1 MILWFLIGTTVLMFI
16 LLHLPAVQ
24 HYIGSRVS
32 STLSEKLGTKVEV
45 GRVDLGFLN
54 RVIIDDVVIY
64 DQKDKKMLSSSR
76 LSAKVDIAPLFSGEV
91 SISSAQVFGMDAVL
105 YKENEDAQPNY
116 QFVLDSLSSKQ
127 SKDKSPLHLNINSL
141 IIRNGHVKYDQW
153 DQPIA
158 DNQLSPYHLDISNI
172 SGHLMLDEL
181 TDEKIDLKVKKLSM
195 REASGIDLRRL
206 SFKLKATKEKALLT
220 DLSIE
225 MPSTSLL
232 IDTLKSDFAFNDD
245 HFDLQSLHYQVYM
258 PSSVVTP
265 SDLSSII
272 PSLREFTGPI
282 HISTQFHG
290 THNSVIVDRMA
301 ISSENDILRFSGDGI
316 ISHWDTQ
323 PLCKANI
330 HEFSIKAYG
339 IEKISKYFGEQ
350 LSIPSQILQLGNI
363 QYKGE
368 VGVNGKEMALDGMLR
383 TDAGDSQLSMV
394 LSDKH
399 FTGTIQTDGFQLG
412 HVLLSDKIGRLA
424 TAIHIDGLLPISKN
438 MRLTARGNISHLEYN
453 GHTYNNIDIDG
464 TYEDQTFKG
473 FLGVDDPNGNI
484 GIDGEFDLHT
494 NEPAFNLTANI
505 RHFNTDAFGIT
516 GTLANKIID
525 VDAVA
530 DFKGTDLNHMQG
542 KLALNDFHLISGN
555 EDLSLHNM
563 LLDVGAGPN
572 GDRYIDMDCDYGHV
586 NLYGKF
592 DSYANI
598 GNSVINV
605 LQKRISTNSFLP
617 VPREHHHN
625 IFNIDATIL
634 DTEWL
639 QQFSD
644 IDIHLSQPLTISGDV
659 NEPEGAIN
667 LNCTTNGFS
676 YKDSDFAHTEISL
689 KTNGDTLCCDAKT
702 KKIGNDGRPLDLN
715 VKANAVDNCIFS
727 DITFDNHG
735 EKVHLKGTVSSM
747 AEFVNNIGG
756 QQTVNINMLPSQ
768 ILLNDTAWHVES
780 SGISLAKRNIN
791 INHLV
796 IGNGDQHITVSG
808 SATGNPADAITMQ
821 LHDINMSYLSSV
833 LHFKKVD
840 FGGHVTGTA
849 RMSSL
854 FSTPEAVADL
864 QIKDFRFVDGRIGDM
879 DLTVNLDAQ
888 EKKLHLD
895 GLATDEGYL
904 TKVDGNIALSP
915 LYLDINIHSDGTP
928 LQFLERFCGTFMK
941 NIEARAYGNLR
952 IFGPNKIF
960 NLEGQMVAEGDITLP
975 ALNTTYHMMHDTIT
989 LKPDHILFS
998 ADTIADRYGNLAF
1011 INGDVSHTHLSNF
1024 RYDLLIH
1031 ANDLLSYDFKDF
1043 GNQTFCG
1050 TVFATGDC
1058 RVQGEP
1064 GEVALDINV
1073 TPTRNTVFY
1082 YNAASPDALN
1092 SQEFIKW
1099 NSNLPDISDFEYE
1112 GMRPAKAESDV
1123 QVPIGSQESSNLPT
1137 NIRMNFQI
1145 NANPDATL
1153 RLLMDEGTG
1162 DYITLNGNGTLRANY
1177 FNKGSFNIFGNYV
1190 VEKGTYK
1197 LTIQNFLRKDFQ
1209 FRPGGSITFVGNP
1222 YDATL
1227 ALQAAYTV
1235 NGVPL
1240 SDLNL
1245 GRSFTSNNIR
1255 VNCLMN
1261 INGTAEQ
1268 PTVDF
1273 DMEMPT
1279 VSSDAQQM
1287 VRSLINSEEELNQQ
1301 VIYLLAIGRF
1311 YNKTYNADLDPNRQ
1325 SQTSLAMQSL
1335 LSGTISQQ
1343 INTLLGNI
1351 INNNNWNFG
1360 ANISTGDEGW
1370 NNAEYEGTLSG
1381 RLLDNRLQINGQ
1393 FGYRDNPNA
1402 TTSFIGDF
1410 DIRYLLYPNGNL
1422 AVKVYN
1428 QTNDRYFIKN
1438 SLNTQGVGLILK
1450 KDFNGWHDLL
1460 GIKPKKEKINQPQN
1474 NTK

>member
-1 MILWFLIGTTVLMFI
+1 MILWFLIGTTVLMFV

-24 HYIGSRVS
+24 KYIGSKVS
-32 STLSEKLGTKVEV
+32 ASISEKLGTKVEV

-76 LSAKVDIAPLFSGEV
+76 LSAKVEITPLFNGQV
-91 SISSAQVFGMDAVL
+91 SISSAQVFGLNAIL
-105 YKENEDAQPNY
+105 YKENDKTQPNY

-127 SKDKSPLHLNINSL
+127 SEEKSPLHLNINSL
-141 IIRNGHVKYDQW
+141 IIRNGHVRYDQL
-153 DQPIA
+153 DKPIA
-158 DNQLSPYHLDISNI
+158 ENRFTPYHLDLKNI

-181 TDEKIDLKVKKLSM
+181 TDDKIDLKVKKLSM
-195 REASGIDLRRL
+195 REASGIDLRKL
-206 SFKLKATKEKALLT
+206 SFKLKASKEKALLT
-220 DLSIE
+220 DLSFQL
-225 MPSTSLL
+225 PSTSLHL
-232 IDTLKSDFAFNDD
+232 DTLKTDYLFVDD
-245 HFDLQSLHYQVYM
+245 RFDPQSLHYQVNLS
-258 PSSVVTP
+258 SSVITP
-265 SDLSSII
+265 SDLSPII
-272 PSLREFTGPI
+272 PSLREFTSPI
-282 HISTQFHG
+282 HISTDFHG
-290 THNSVIVDRMA
+290 TYNFVNVERMDV
-301 ISSENDILRFSGDGI
+301 SSENDILHFSGDGM

-330 HEFSIKAYG
+330 HDFSIKAYG

-350 LSIPSQILQLGNI
+350 LSIPPQIIQLGNI
-363 QYKGE
+363 QYQGE
-368 VGVNGKEMALDGMLR
+368 AGVNGKSMAIDGLLR

-394 LSDKH
+394 ISDKH
-399 FTGTIQTDGFQLG
+399 FIGTIETEGFQLG
-412 HVLLSDKIGRLA
+412 HVLMSDKIGMLA
-424 TAIHIDGLLPISKN
+424 TAIHIDGYLPVNKD
-438 MRLTARGNISHLEYN
+438 MKLTAKGNISQLEYN
-453 GHTYNNIDIDG
+453 GYTYQNINVDG
-464 TYEDQTFKG
+464 VYDNMTFNG
-473 FLGVDDPNGNI
+473 LLNIDDPNGKM
-484 GIDGEFDLHT
+484 GVEGEIDFRS
-494 NEPAFNLTANI
+494 NEPSFNLTASI
-505 RHFNTDAFGIT
+505 HQFDTQSFGLT
-516 GTLANKIID
+516 GVLGNKKID
-525 VDAVA
+525 VDAEANFKGA
-530 DFKGTDLNHMQG
+530 DFNHMQG
-542 KLALNDFHLISGN
+542 TLALNDLHFSSEGKELTLNSMYL
-555 EDLSLHNM
+555 DLGTM
-563 LLDVGAGPN
+563 PDGE
-572 GDRYIDMDCDYGHV
+572 RYIDMNCDYGNV
-586 NLYGKF
+586 TLSGNY
-592 DSYANI
+592 DSYVNF
-598 GNSVINV
+598 GNSIIN
-605 LQKRISTNSFLP
+605 LIQKRISTHLFP
-617 VPREHHHN
+617 QVPTTRHQNH
-625 IFNIDATIL
+625 FTVDATIL
-634 DTEWL
+634 NTEWL
-639 QQFSD
+639 HHFSN
-644 IDIHLSQPLTISGDV
+644 IDLNLGYPLTIKGEVDEPGDM
-659 NEPEGAIN
+659 IN
-667 LNCTTNGFS
+667 LDLSSKEIS
-676 YKDSDFAHTEISL
+676 YNDHVFVDTDISL
-689 KTNGDTLCCDAKT
+689 KTKGDTLSCITKT
-702 KKIGNDGRPLDLN
+702 NKVNSNGRPLYLN
-715 VKANAVDNCIFS
+715 VNANALNNRLFS

-735 EKVHLKGTVSSM
+735 KKVHLKGTLSSM
-747 AEFVNNIGG
+747 AEFVNGYGG
-756 QQTVNINMLPSQ
+756 QQIVNISMLPSQ
-768 ILLNDTAWHVES
+768 LLLNDTVWHVES

-864 QIKDFRFVDGRIGDM
+864 QIKDFRFADGRIGDM

-895 GLATDEGYL
+895 GLATDDGYL

-975 ALNTTYHMMHDTIT
+975 ALNTTYHMMRDTIT

-1011 INGDVSHTHLSNF
+1011 INGEVTHTHLSNF
-1024 RYDLLIH
+1024 RYDLLVH

-1043 GNQTFCG
+1043 GNETICG

-1058 RVQGEP
+1058 HIQGEP
-1064 GEVALDINV
+1064 GEVLLDINV
-1073 TPTRNTVFY
+1073 TPTRNSVFC
-1082 YNAASPDALN
+1082 YNAAGPDALS
-1092 SQEFIKW
+1092 SQEFIQW
-1099 NSNLPDISDFEYE
+1099 NDNPPDISLFNFE
-1112 GMRPAKAESDV
+1112 GLRPAKAESEDL
-1123 QVPIGSQESSNLPT
+1123 QPIVSQTTPKSPT

-1145 NANPDATL
+1145 NANPEATL
-1153 RLLMDEGTG
+1153 RLLMDEGNG

-1177 FNKGSFNIFGNYV
+1177 FNKGSFNIYGNYL
-1190 VEKGTYK
+1190 VEKGTYR
-1197 LTIQNFLRKDFQ
+1197 LTVQNFLRKDFLFQ
-1209 FRPGGSITFVGNP
+1209 PGGSITFVGNP

-1227 ALQAAYTV
+1227 ALQAVYTV

-1343 INTLLGNI
+1343 INTLLGSI
-1351 INNNNWNFG
+1351 VNNNNWNFG

-1450 KDFNGWHDLL
+1450 KDFNGWRDLM
-1460 GIKPKKEKINQPQN
+1460 GIKRKKGKSIQPQN